1 MLDNYMQILRES
13 LSQKLE
19 ILKAIEAK
27 SKEQAELISSD
38 ADFDVLDRNMTDKD
52 RLITAL
58 IKLDNGFETLYE
70 NVRKELNE
78 KKDEY
83 TEEIREIQELI
94 AAITDKSASIQA
106 IEVRNKMGIENKILR
121 EKKEISNRKNA
132 STVAFDYY
140 KTSNGLQAVS
150 AQFMDTKK

>member
-1 MLDNYMQILRES
+1 MQILRES

-52 RLITAL
+52 QLITAL

-83 TEEIREIQELI
+83 TEEIREIQEII

-106 IEVRNKMGIENKILR
+106 IEARNKMGIENKILR
-121 EKKEISNRKNA
+121 EKKEISGRKNA